1 MLPGRAGS
9 VMNLLRQVNDWTRG
23 RTRSNFAA
31 MPDLPP
37 GPRTPRLLQILEW
50 IRRPIPFMQT
60 CARTY
65 GSAFTLR
72 WPGEPPVAFFSE
84 PAAIKQ
90 IFTADPERLQAGQ
103 ANVVFKPIVG
113 SNSVLLL
120 DGARH
125 KRARKL
131 LMPPFHGERIRL
143 YGDVMGE
150 VADRSIDDWPVDTS
164 FPLHAQM
171 QRITLDVILRIVFG
185 MEEGARLARLRTLL
199 IEYFNLVGNNPLLL
213 VRWLRIDRGPLTA
226 WTRTAVLARAIDT
239 LLYDEIARRK
249 AVSQDERTDVMAM
262 LVAARDED
270 GQPMSDA
277 EIRDEMITILLT
289 GHETTATSMA
299 WVMYRLLQHPEVLE
313 TARREVASVFGNG
326 RQAAERVAELG
337 YLDAVI
343 KETAR
348 LHPIVP
354 IVLRHLEAPTRIGDF
369 ELPAGSVAAPCIY
382 LTHRRPDVWPDPETF
397 RPERFIGRR
406 MDPYAFFPFGGG
418 ARHCLGAAFATYEM
432 KVVLARVLARVSLRP
447 DPAHTVRTVRRGITL
462 APSGGLPVVRATA

>member
-1 MLPGRAGS
+1 M
-9 VMNLLRQVNDWTRG
+9 NDWTGG
-23 RTRSNFAA
+23 RAHNTFAA

-37 GPRTPRLLQILEW
+37 GPRIPRLLQVLEW

-60 CARTY
+60 CARKY

-72 WPGEPPVAFFSE
+72 WPGEPPLAFFSE
-84 PAAIKQ
+84 PTVIKQ
-90 IFTADPERLQAGQ
+90 IFTAAPERLQAGQ

-113 SNSVLLL
+113 PNSVLLL

-125 KRARKL
+125 KRERKL
-131 LMPPFHGERIRL
+131 LMPPFHGERMRL
-143 YGDVMGE
+143 YGDVMGKA
-150 VADRSIDDWPVDTS
+150 ADRSIDDWPVDTS
-164 FPLHAQM
+164 FPLRARM
-171 QRITLDVILRIVFG
+171 QRITLDIILRTVFG

-213 VRWLRIDRGPLTA
+213 IRWLQIDRGPLTA

-249 AVSQDERTDVMAM
+249 AASQDERTDVMAM

-270 GQPMSDA
+270 GQSMSDA
-277 EIRDEMITILLT
+277 EIRDEMITILLA

-313 TARREVASVFGNG
+313 TARTEMASVFGSG
-326 RQAAERVAELG
+326 RQASLAEQVTELG

-354 IVLRHLEAPTRIGDF
+354 IVLRYLDAPTRIGDF
-369 ELPAGSVAAPCIY
+369 DLPAGSVAAPCIY

-397 RPERFIGRR
+397 RPERFIDRR
-406 MDPYAFFPFGGG
+406 VDPYTFFPFGGG

-432 KVVLARVLARVSLRP
+432 KIVLARVLARVSLRP

-462 APSGGLPVVRATA
+462 APSGGLPVVRAAA